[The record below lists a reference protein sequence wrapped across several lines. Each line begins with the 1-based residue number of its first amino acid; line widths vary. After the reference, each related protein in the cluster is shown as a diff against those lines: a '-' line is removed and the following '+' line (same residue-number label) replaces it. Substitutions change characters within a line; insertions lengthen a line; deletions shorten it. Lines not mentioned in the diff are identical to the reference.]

1 MKNLALFTLIF
12 IISFTVSAEKNSVQ
26 AIILHNDGYKLYKSY
41 LPSDNTYKNTA
52 RDMNVLASKN
62 RSKVYAKS
70 ASLIKLIRS
79 KSTKYYNTN
88 KKLIEY
94 LKKKWNKPHYV
105 SMDEDWKDKTFKKD
119 HQKVKDLFS
128 LSQGLQLAFND
139 WTKARNEAVKKNL
152 PAEVEKL
159 FAKANKT
166 FEKTINNILE
176 EEEKVY
182 KSISKELKII
192 EMSK

>member
-1 MKNLALFTLIF
+1 MKNLAFFILIF
-12 IISFTVSAEKNSVQ
+12 AITFAVCAEKNSVQ
-26 AIILHNDGYKLYKSY
+26 AVILHNDGYKLYKSY

-52 RDMNVLASKN
+52 RDMSVLASKN
-62 RSKVYAKS
+62 RSKIYKKS
-70 ASLIKLIRS
+70 ENLIKLIRR

-94 LKKKWNKPHYV
+94 FKKKWNKPHYV
-105 SMDEDWKDKTFKKD
+105 SMDEQWKEKTFKKD
-119 HQKVKDLFS
+119 HQKVKNLFS

-139 WTKARNEAVKKNL
+139 WTKARNEAVKQDL
-152 PAEVEKL
+152 PAKVEKL
-159 FAKANKT
+159 FANANKIL
-166 FEKTINNILE
+166 EKTISNIIE
-176 EEEKVY
+176 EEKKVY

>member
-1 MKNLALFTLIF
+1 MKKVLLFILFLLLT
-12 IISFTVSAEKNSVQ
+12 SFVSAEKNSVQ
-26 AIILHNDGYKLYKSY
+26 SIIFHNDAYKLYKTF
-41 LPSDNTYKNTA
+41 LPTDNTYKNTA
-52 RDMNVLASKN
+52 RDMGVLASKN
-62 RSKVYAKS
+62 RSKVYQKS
-70 ASLIKLIRS
+70 AKLVTLVRS
-79 KSTKYYNTN
+79 KSQKYYNTN

-119 HQKVKDLFS
+119 HKKVKDLFS

-139 WTKARNEAVKKNL
+139 WTKARNEAAKKNL

-159 FAKANKT
+159 FEKANT
-166 FEKTINNILE
+166 VFEKTINAVVE
-176 EEEKVY
+176 EDAVVY